1 MPNLISK
8 ARSILEPHLNEIKSL
23 EKEALL
29 GGDWDIANT
38 AAFSWFCWVNFDP
51 DSTIGMKITMKSPRY
66 RGLFHRGED
75 SDFDSYFFHGI
86 ETSCCE
92 GISGYPYAAG
102 WIRSIYLHENHKF
115 KPHVNMFHTF
125 GAYEI

>member
-29 GGDWDIANT
+29 GGDWDTANT

-66 RGLFHRGED
+66 RISGAYSPLGKIPIWTNIFSMGLKP
-75 SDFDSYFFHGI
+75 S
-86 ETSCCE
+86 TSCCE

-102 WIRSIYLHENHKF
+102 WIR
-115 KPHVNMFHTF
+115 
-125 GAYEI
+125 